1 VGRKPLKKKV
11 PADRQSNNF
20 SKRNTTM
27 AKTALI
33 TGATAGIGN
42 ELSRVFAQNGFNRV
56 LVARNKD
63 KLAQM
68 AKELEKN
75 CNITVSIIKKDLCE
89 QTAAQ
94 TIYDEVSAAGH
105 FIDVLVNNAGIGMH
119 GLFTDFDNDTIM
131 NVIGVNITSLTL
143 LCRLF
148 GADMVKNGSGKIMN
162 VSSTAAFQ
170 AGPRMSVYY
179 ASKDY
184 VLMLSEALNFEVKK
198 SGVTVTALCPGPTRT
213 EFFDRHGMSHLKVA
227 TGPWVMDA
235 DDVAK
240 AGFAGMM
247 KGKRIVIPGFL
258 NWISAFLTRFSPRNI
273 PAAIVNIL
281 NQ

>member
-1 VGRKPLKKKV
+1 
-11 PADRQSNNF
+11 
-20 SKRNTTM
+20 M

-33 TGATAGIGN
+33 TGATAGIGY
-42 ELSRVFAQNGFNRV
+42 ELSRVFAQNEFNLV

-75 CNITVSIIKKDLCE
+75 YSITVSIIKKDLCE
-89 QTAAQ
+89 RAAAQ
-94 TIYDEVSAAGH
+94 TIYDEVSAAGI

-119 GLFTDFDNDTIM
+119 GLFTDFDNETIM
-131 NVIGVNITSLTL
+131 DVIGVNITSLTL

-148 GADMVKNGSGKIMN
+148 GADMVKNDSGKIMN

-179 ASKDY
+179 ASKAY
-184 VLMLSEALNFEVKK
+184 IQMLSEALDFEFKK

-213 EFFDRHGMSHLKVA
+213 EFFDRHNMAHVKVA
-227 TGPWVMDA
+227 NGPWVMDA
-235 DDVAK
+235 ADVSK

-258 NWISAFLTRFSPRNI
+258 NRISAFLTRFSPRNV
-273 PAAIVNIL
+273 PAAIVNFL